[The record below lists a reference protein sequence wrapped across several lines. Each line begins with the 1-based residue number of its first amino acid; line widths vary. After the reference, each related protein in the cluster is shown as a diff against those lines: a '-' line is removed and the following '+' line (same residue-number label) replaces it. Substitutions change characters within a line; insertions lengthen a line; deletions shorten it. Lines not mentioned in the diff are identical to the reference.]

1 MMWLVG
7 FLSAIIILLL
17 LILLFVVA
25 YMHNIAEAIT
35 KSLVRS
41 VMKQRRYDA
50 SESSDRSV

>member
-25 YMHNIAEAIT
+25 HMHNIAEAIT